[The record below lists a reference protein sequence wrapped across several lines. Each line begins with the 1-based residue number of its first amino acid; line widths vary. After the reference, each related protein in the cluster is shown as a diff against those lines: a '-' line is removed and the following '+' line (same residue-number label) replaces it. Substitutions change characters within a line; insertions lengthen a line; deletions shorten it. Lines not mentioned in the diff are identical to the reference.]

1 MFKTLYFGPNDNQQ
15 KFVIFGA
22 NSTRLLVK
30 NERFAYIVC
39 LCANIAKIIDVKF
52 AQYVMTHLLNRIL
65 LFNADRQ
72 EELGDLM
79 EAINDIMD
87 YDYTGIIFH
96 VVLDRKFNVYG
107 FRDLSMPKAV
117 SIVDESNDLFER
129 TDISDH
135 EKCKLFKGLISLK
148 ICDHKNSRNFMY
160 TNIVA
165 EEDWK
170 MSCINEYLEARKE
183 SIQKE
188 IEWHH
193 NWHTIIADKIGMPAE
208 DVNTDIILR
217 YLDIDPESICTEGH
231 YEGNAEGR
239 NEDRDED
246 RDEDYADD
254 QFDHDIG
261 NTYRQILAEHAAIT
275 SESEY
280 NDWELRWTSVLLD
293 LAESPDEALAIM
305 YELNL

>member
-1 MFKTLYFGPNDNQQ
+1 MSTTIESDNNNTMFKTLYFGPNDNQH

-52 AQYVMTHLLNRIL
+52 AQYVMTHLLNRVL
-65 LFNADRQ
+65 LFDADRQ

-217 YLDIDPESICTEGH
+217 YLDIDPESICTEGRT
-231 YEGNAEGR
+231 EDR
-239 NEDRDED
+239 NEDRNE
-246 RDEDYADD
+246 D

-261 NTYRQILAEHAAIT
+261 NTYKQILTEHAAIT